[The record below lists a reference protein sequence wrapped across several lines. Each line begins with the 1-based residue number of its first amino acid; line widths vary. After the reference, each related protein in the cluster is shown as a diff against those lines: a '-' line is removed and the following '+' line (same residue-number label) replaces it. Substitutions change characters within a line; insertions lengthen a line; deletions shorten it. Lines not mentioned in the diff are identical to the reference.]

1 MPAELNHYAT
11 EYNLL
16 QSVGVIL
23 NSAIPANALSQ

>member
-1 MPAELNHYAT
+1 MPAEINYYAR